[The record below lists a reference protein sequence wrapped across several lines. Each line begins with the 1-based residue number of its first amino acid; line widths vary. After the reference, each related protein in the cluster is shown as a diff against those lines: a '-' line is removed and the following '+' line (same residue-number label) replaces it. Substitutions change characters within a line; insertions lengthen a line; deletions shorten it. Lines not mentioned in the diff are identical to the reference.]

1 MIFYVISNVLFLASF
16 VWMMRTGVSM
26 TTWGAWIV
34 GWFAVDYAAMW
45 VTGYSPPAWA
55 WGLILSV
62 LATLWAG
69 VYFLTGA
76 M

>member
-1 MIFYVISNVLFLASF
+1 MILYVISNAVFLASF
-16 VWMMRTGVSM
+16 VWLMLSGISAV
-26 TTWGAWIV
+26 TWGAWIV
-34 GWFAVDYAAMW
+34 GWFAVDFAVMW
-45 VTGYSPPAWA
+45 ITGYTPPNWF
-55 WGLILSV
+55 WGAIIAA